1 MVVIKKGQIRCVHLK
16 LAKQSPKRDQISPSI
31 GRECFHLLIIRM
43 TPNSPVYL
51 HHHHHHTDHST
62 PFSSIPTQVT
72 HGLTASHHPAHPNK
86 PHLSSPLHVHPSLTH
101 RSHQASNS
109 AYTHLPVRFSP
120 DQPQKILQRA
130 WTIGAMA
137 VVVEDGIVRVIEM
150 VDERIAIRSR
160 TVFGLPEEPTIISAV
175 VAVAVVGEEVETAG
189 ITIDRTTAI
198 GKDTGNTPGPRFRT
212 PRTHR
217 TTQTTG
223 PSTLRHD
230 HKTIAASAN
239 ILQGS

>member
-1 MVVIKKGQIRCVHLK
+1 
-16 LAKQSPKRDQISPSI
+16 
-31 GRECFHLLIIRM
+31 
-43 TPNSPVYL
+43 
-51 HHHHHHTDHST
+51 
-62 PFSSIPTQVT
+62 
-72 HGLTASHHPAHPNK
+72 
-86 PHLSSPLHVHPSLTH
+86 
-101 RSHQASNS
+101 
-109 AYTHLPVRFSP
+109 
-120 DQPQKILQRA
+120 
-130 WTIGAMA
+130 MA